1 MTTNSNKSRRIL
13 FIIFDKFELL
23 DLSGPSSVFN
33 SVNTLLG
40 QQAYEVRILSSTGGL
55 ITSNAAIGIQ
65 SDKIETVT
73 ACSNDTILIVG
84 GDKPA
89 LKSAISDLHLQK
101 WLLKESSIAERLGSV
116 CSGAFLL
123 AQHGLLDGKNATT
136 HWAGIKKLKTL
147 FPQVKV
153 KNDALYCIDDKVWT
167 SAGVTTGIDM
177 TLMMVA
183 RDYNHSLTQEI
194 AQWLVVYVQRPGN
207 QSQFSSLAQA
217 QTDDEF
223 THLILWLEENLQL
236 SIKVSDMAD
245 KCAMSER
252 TFYRKFTN
260 KTGYTPSKFLEQRR
274 LLKAKDLLISGK
286 AIKTVYPLLGYQSE
300 LGFCKAFKA
309 TYGLSPALFKRLH
322 ANN

>member
-1 MTTNSNKSRRIL
+1 MIHSRRIL
-13 FIIFDKFELL
+13 FIIYDNFELL

-33 SVNTLLG
+33 SANSLL
-40 QQAYEVRILSSTGGL
+40 QQKAYDVRVLSSTGGL
-55 ITSNAAIGIQ
+55 IQ
-65 SDKIETVT
+65 SGATIAVQSEKIDTVNV
-73 ACSNDTILIVG
+73 CSKDTILIVG
-84 GDKPA
+84 GDKNA
-89 LKSAISDLHLQK
+89 LECASSDLHLQR
-101 WLLKESSIAERLGSV
+101 WLLEHSPNAGRLGSV

-123 AQHGLLDGKNATT
+123 AQHGFLDGKNATT
-136 HWAGIKKLKTL
+136 HWAGINKLKTI

-153 KNDALYCIDDKVWT
+153 KNDALYCIDDRVWT

-177 TLMMVA
+177 TLNMVA
-183 RDYNHSLTQEI
+183 RDHNHSLTQDI

-236 SIKVSDMAD
+236 SIKVSNMAD
-245 KCAMSER
+245 RCAMSER

-274 LLKAKDLLISGK
+274 LLKAKDLLTNGK